1 MLCFLAGFSV
11 VTRHSVAVKSASA
24 DRATRL
30 SATYQDARHWV
41 GEQKS
46 VERQYRIEGS
56 YAVVAAHRQAER
68 RLIADLDH
76 VLALDSSPA
85 TRATVARLLRLQAD
99 YHSASQALFNAVDE
113 NDHERVLWFDHS
125 AVDPVFGVL
134 ADVIYRQA
142 AAASA
147 SALAHSA
154 ALRGDEV
161 RANRTIAIAVLL
173 ALLLVAFF
181 GAVVVRYGR
190 RLDAAVAAE
199 VERLAEMAITDPLTG
214 LRNHRAFHEDVAREL
229 QRAGRTGVPLALVL
243 LDLDD
248 LKAVND
254 TQGHQAGDERLQALA
269 DAIRATG
276 RGVDVAYRVGGDE
289 FAVIL
294 PDARSWGALEFA
306 QRLRGA
312 TQAGTHGAGPFTA
325 TAGISEALTLR
336 SKDEFVREADLAL
349 IGAKRIHQDVVI
361 YGPDLAPSAD
371 RGADEDEHHTRTL
384 ASALARAVDA
394 KDSYTRSHCQ
404 TVSQLCGLIGAE
416 LGFDTGRLTRLRLA
430 GLLHDVG
437 KIGVP
442 DAILNKPAKLT
453 DARVRADEAPCAAGL
468 RHRARGRHGGR
479 GALGAPPPR
488 ALRRRRLSRRPRRRG
503 HPAGVAR
510 HPGGRRL
517 RGDDVGPALSP
528 GAGPVLRDR
537 RARRATPA
545 RSSIRPSSRPSPACS
560 RAPARSGTCPPR
572 RPPRPDGQRRRR
584 RAVAGVGGR
593 YDPRR
598 GAHGTQLLELV
609 AQRGLPRVVEGAA
622 LRAVLI
628 EVAEDEVGNAG
639 FAHWYGHVYPW
650 NFFGTLISP
659 ILGAKSATC
668 EVRTSPRRSWS
679 GRRSRRS
686 RVGIRI
692 CALVAATFPSPTRT
706 RCCSPTT
713 RSRRPISP
721 PTTATRRRG
730 WCRS

>member
-1 MLCFLAGFSV
+1 MPTTDRHKDRWIVRASLAGLVGVLCFLAGFSV

-56 YAVVAAHRQAER
+56 YAVIAAHRQAER
-68 RLIADLDH
+68 RLTADLNH

-113 NDHERVLWFDHS
+113 NDLERVLWFDHS

-161 RANRTIAIAVLL
+161 RANRTIGIAVLL

-199 VERLAEMAITDPLTG
+199 VERLAEIAITDPLTG

-248 LKAVND
+248 LKTVND

-269 DAIRATG
+269 EAIRATG

-306 QRLRGA
+306 QRLRA
-312 TQAGTHGAGPFTA
+312 TTQAGTHGAGPFSA

-336 SKDEFVREADLAL
+336 SKDAFVREADLAL

-416 LGFDTGRLTRLRLA
+416 LGFDSPGLTRLRLA

-453 DARVRADEAPCAAGL
+453 DHEYEQMKRHALLGYDIVRAADMEVEARWVRHHHERFDGGGYPDGLAGEDIPL
-468 RHRARGRHGGR
+468 ESRVILVADAFEAMTSDRPYRRAPGQSF
-479 GALGAPPPR
+479 AIVELGAN
-488 ALRRRRLSRRPRRRG
+488 A
-503 HPAGVAR
+503 
-510 HPGGRRL
+510 
-517 RGDDVGPALSP
+517 
-528 GAGPVLRDR
+528 
-537 RARRATPA
+537 
-545 RSSIRPSSRPSPACS
+545 
-560 RAPARSGTCPPR
+560 
-572 RPPRPDGQRRRR
+572 
-584 RAVAGVGGR
+584 
-593 YDPRR
+593 
-598 GAHGTQLLELV
+598 GTQFDP
-609 AQRGLPRVVEGAA
+609 AVVEA
-622 LRAVLI
+622 LTRVLARAG
-628 EVAEDEVGNAG
+628 EVGHLPA
-639 FAHWYGHVYPW
+639 P
-650 NFFGTLISP
+650 
-659 ILGAKSATC
+659 SA
-668 EVRTSPRRSWS
+668 
-679 GRRSRRS
+679 
-686 RVGIRI
+686 
-692 CALVAATFPSPTRT
+692 AA
-706 RCCSPTT
+706 
-713 RSRRPISP
+713 
-721 PTTATRRRG
+721 A
-730 WCRS
+730 

>member
-1 MLCFLAGFSV
+1 MPTTDRHKDRWIVRASLAGLVVVLCFLVGFSV

-56 YAVVAAHRQAER
+56 YAVVFAHRQAER

-76 VLALDSSPA
+76 VLELDSSPA

-113 NDHERVLWFDHS
+113 NDEERVLWFDHS

-134 ADVIYRQA
+134 ADLVTRQA
-142 AAASA
+142 AAASS

-154 ALRGDEV
+154 ALRHDEV
-161 RANRTIAIAVLL
+161 RANRTIAIGVGI

-181 GAVVVRYGR
+181 GAIVVRYGR
-190 RLDAAVAAE
+190 RIDAAVAAE

-229 QRAGRTGVPLALVL
+229 QRVGRTGVPLALVL

-254 TQGHQAGDERLQALA
+254 THGHQAGDERLQALA

-276 RGVDVAYRVGGDE
+276 RGADLAYRVGGDE

-294 PDARSWGALEFA
+294 PDTRAWGGLEFA
-306 QRLRGA
+306 QRLREA
-312 TQAGTHGAGPFTA
+312 TQAGDHGTEPFTT
-325 TAGISEALTLR
+325 TAGISEALALR
-336 SKDEFVREADLAL
+336 SKDEVIREADLAL

-361 YGPDLAPSAD
+361 YGPDLAP
-371 RGADEDEHHTRTL
+371 GAGDAQEDEHHSRTL

-416 LGFDTGRLTRLRLA
+416 LGLEAARLTRLRLA

-453 DARVRADEAPCAAGL
+453 DDEYEHMKRHSLLGYDIVQAADMELEARWVRHHHERFDGGGYPDGLAGEEIPLESRVILVADAFEAMTSDRPYRLAPGQSFAVREL
-468 RHRARGRHGGR
+468 GRHAGTQFDPTVVE
-479 GALGAPPPR
+479 ALTRVLAR
-488 ALRRRRLSRRPRRRG
+488 AG
-503 HPAGVAR
+503 
-510 HPGGRRL
+510 
-517 RGDDVGPALSP
+517 DVGDA
-528 GAGPVLRDR
+528 
-537 RARRATPA
+537 
-545 RSSIRPSSRPSPACS
+545 PS
-560 RAPARSGTCPPR
+560 
-572 RPPRPDGQRRRR
+572 
-584 RAVAGVGGR
+584 
-593 YDPRR
+593 
-598 GAHGTQLLELV
+598 
-609 AQRGLPRVVEGAA
+609 
-622 LRAVLI
+622 
-628 EVAEDEVGNAG
+628 
-639 FAHWYGHVYPW
+639 
-650 NFFGTLISP
+650 
-659 ILGAKSATC
+659 
-668 EVRTSPRRSWS
+668 
-679 GRRSRRS
+679 
-686 RVGIRI
+686 
-692 CALVAATFPSPTRT
+692 RT
-706 RCCSPTT
+706 RS
-713 RSRRPISP
+713 
-721 PTTATRRRG
+721 AA
-730 WCRS
+730 

>member
-1 MLCFLAGFSV
+1 MPTPDRHKDRWIVRASLAGLVGVLCFLAGFSV

-56 YAVVAAHRQAER
+56 YAVLAAHRQAER

-76 VLALDSSPA
+76 VLELDSSPA

-113 NDHERVLWFDHS
+113 NDLERVLWFDHS

-161 RANRTIAIAVLL
+161 RANRTIGDRGAPRAAPGRLL
-173 ALLLVAFF
+173 
-181 GAVVVRYGR
+181 RRGR
-190 RLDAAVAAE
+190 RALRAPPGCRRRRRGRAPGRDGDHRSAHGPAQPS
-199 VERLAEMAITDPLTG
+199 RLPRG
-214 LRNHRAFHEDVAREL
+214 RAREL

-306 QRLRGA
+306 QRLRAA

-336 SKDEFVREADLAL
+336 SKDAFVREADLAL

-416 LGFDTGRLTRLRLA
+416 LGFEHRAAHAPAPGRAPARRGQDRGA
-430 GLLHDVG
+430 GRDPQQARQAHRR
-437 KIGVP
+437 
-442 DAILNKPAKLT
+442 
-453 DARVRADEAPCAAGL
+453 RVRADEAPRAAGL

-488 ALRRRRLSRRPRRRG
+488 ALRRRRLSRRPGRRG

-510 HPGGRRL
+510 
-517 RGDDVGPALSP
+517 S
-528 GAGPVLRDR
+528 
-537 RARRATPA
+537 
-545 RSSIRPSSRPSPACS
+545 
-560 RAPARSGTCPPR
+560 
-572 RPPRPDGQRRRR
+572 
-584 RAVAGVGGR
+584 
-593 YDPRR
+593 
-598 GAHGTQLLELV
+598 
-609 AQRGLPRVVEGAA
+609 
-622 LRAVLI
+622 
-628 EVAEDEVGNAG
+628 
-639 FAHWYGHVYPW
+639 
-650 NFFGTLISP
+650 
-659 ILGAKSATC
+659 
-668 EVRTSPRRSWS
+668 SWS
-679 GRRSRRS
+679 PTPSRR
-686 RVGIRI
+686 
-692 CALVAATFPSPTRT
+692 
-706 RCCSPTT
+706 
-713 RSRRPISP
+713 
-721 PTTATRRRG
+721 
-730 WCRS
+730 